1 MCILRLCVCIGFGCV
16 KYLKWVRIVTCE
28 RTRLQFKLVS
38 VTSIELCVSKSLWLL
53 TKKGLPDSYKLLAE
67 VQHSGMCCACSAFR
81 SIHSLTRSGVSLA
94 QRQLSIC
101 PSTVIRDDWRQP
113 HSHMSV
119 DGVIRRCLH
128 HWRWFD
134 SSIGLWSC
142 WRWYNESV
150 RKYGELFSG
159 TVTFPTVI
167 FSVQWER
174 WFYPHQYYMT
184 SASAI
189 AYASPRSMF
198 HCNLFGVSTA
208 GNTVSCSIHECINA
222 AGIMSSSWHLISDVP
237 STKTIETSMLLLSL
251 TRWWIIVSS
260 SLLLLSVKLSTFIS
274 YLRLR
279 ALPKIP

>member
-81 SIHSLTRSGVSLA
+81 SIHSLTRSGASLAQRQLSTRSGASLA

-119 DGVIRRCLH
+119 DGVSFTTKMPPPLTMVWFQ
-128 HWRWFD
+128 HWFM
-134 SSIGLWSC
+134 I
-142 WRWYNESV
+142 
-150 RKYGELFSG
+150 
-159 TVTFPTVI
+159 
-167 FSVQWER
+167 
-174 WFYPHQYYMT
+174 
-184 SASAI
+184 
-189 AYASPRSMF
+189 
-198 HCNLFGVSTA
+198 
-208 GNTVSCSIHECINA
+208 
-222 AGIMSSSWHLISDVP
+222 
-237 STKTIETSMLLLSL
+237 LLKM
-251 TRWWIIVSS
+251 V
-260 SLLLLSVKLSTFIS
+260 
-274 YLRLR
+274 
-279 ALPKIP
+279 